1 MVIKKLP
8 KFVRQKF
15 STCKAA
21 EIQAKFVLG
30 RLANLDGAALRLTG
44 ADRHA
49 YLDAL
54 TTLHAWKPGANL
66 VLAIG
71 DYVASMKRL
80 PEHVTLGDCVTQFI
94 KRHPSG
100 LPRKT
105 VREVMDELIAAKRT
119 ADRSHDYLRDL
130 DSRLGRFA
138 TDFAVPIATVTGVEI
153 DTWLNSLG
161 KSPRTKN
168 NFLRL
173 VTTLFKFARARG
185 YVPKDHDELDAV
197 ERADDSEG
205 EIEIFTPVELNKLF
219 AACAATV
226 IERGKERTR
235 TEMIPILAIAAFAG
249 LRTAEIK
256 RLDWSEVHLTGPEK
270 FIELKASKAKT
281 ASRRI
286 VPIVDNLAAW
296 LLPYA
301 QELGP
306 VVTYNHLDQQLFNV
320 SLRRP
325 ACRGSAT
332 PCDIPSSATD
342 WGL

>member
-1 MVIKKLP
+1 
-8 KFVRQKF
+8 
-15 STCKAA
+15 
-21 EIQAKFVLG
+21 
-30 RLANLDGAALRLTG
+30 
-44 ADRHA
+44 
-49 YLDAL
+49 
-54 TTLHAWKPGANL
+54 
-66 VLAIG
+66 
-71 DYVASMKRL
+71 
-80 PEHVTLGDCVTQFI
+80 
-94 KRHPSG
+94 
-100 LPRKT
+100 
-105 VREVMDELIAAKRT
+105 MDELIAAKRT